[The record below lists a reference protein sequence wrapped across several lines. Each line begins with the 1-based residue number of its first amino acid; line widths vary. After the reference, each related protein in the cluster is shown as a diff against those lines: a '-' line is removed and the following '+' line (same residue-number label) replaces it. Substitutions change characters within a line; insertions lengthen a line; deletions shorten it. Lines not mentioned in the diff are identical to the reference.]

1 LFKSPKT
8 LCAPSCSVL
17 QPVFSPLSLRPLS
30 RASTWFV
37 FFSRALRFRF
47 YQIFKMVVKMGIN
60 GFGRIGRLVMRA
72 SLEKD
77 NLQIVAINDPF
88 IPIDYMVY
96 MFKYDSTHGQ
106 FKGTVTHENG
116 ALIVNGKKVMVFNE
130 RDPANIPWQTAGAD
144 YVVEST
150 GVFTK
155 LAAAEA
161 HIQGGAK
168 KVVISA
174 PSPDAPMFVMGV
186 NHLNYEA
193 SMDIVSNASCT
204 TNCLAPLAKVINDKF
219 GIEEGL
225 MTTVHAYTATQKT
238 VDGPSAKAWRDGR
251 GASQNIIPASTG
263 AAKAVGKVIPELNG
277 KLTGMAFR
285 VPTPD
290 VSVVD
295 LTVRLK
301 TGASY
306 DDIKRAVKEASE
318 SPELKGFL
326 GYTEDQVVSTDFTGD
341 ARSSIFDAGAGISL
355 SPTFCKLISWYDN
368 EVGYS
373 NRVCDLI
380 SHMHSVDNA

>member
-1 LFKSPKT
+1 MGAK
-8 LCAPSCSVL
+8 V
-17 QPVFSPLSLRPLS
+17 
-30 RASTWFV
+30 
-37 FFSRALRFRF
+37 
-47 YQIFKMVVKMGIN
+47 GIN
-60 GFGRIGRLVMRA
+60 GFGRIGRLVLRA
-72 SLEKD
+72 CLEKGTEV
-77 NLQIVAINDPF
+77 VAVNDPF
-88 IPIDYMVY
+88 ISLDYMVY
-96 MFKYDSTHGQ
+96 MFKYDSTHGR
-106 FKGTVTHENG
+106 FKGEVKEENG
-116 ALIVNGKKVMVFNE
+116 KLVVNGHEINVFSE
-130 RDPANIPWQTAGAD
+130 RDPKNIPWASVGAE

-150 GVFTK
+150 GVFTTLEK
-155 LAAAEA
+155 AQS
-161 HIQGGAK
+161 HIDGGAK
-168 KVVISA
+168 KVIISA
-174 PSPDAPMFVMGV
+174 PSPDAPMFVVGV
-186 NHLNYEA
+186 NLDAYDP

-204 TNCLAPLAKVINDKF
+204 TNCLAPLAKVINDNF

-238 VDGPSAKAWRDGR
+238 VDGPSGKLWRDGR
-251 GASQNIIPASTG
+251 GAGQNIIPASTG